1 MSNEVPDAQ
10 TTLTE
15 EETDR
20 LALTAV
26 EAIKSLI
33 MERKGLRREVTRLND
48 HVALIHHSYRR
59 LANELI
65 TQLQLIDQFDGQAR
79 KPTGV
84 VEFPRFL
91 GNAAPPQS

>member
-1 MSNEVPDAQ
+1 
-10 TTLTE
+10 
-15 EETDR
+15 
-20 LALTAV
+20 
-26 EAIKSLI
+26 
-33 MERKGLRREVTRLND
+33 
-48 HVALIHHSYRR
+48 LIHHSYRR